1 MPPAD
6 IFIQGRLEMSSVPV
20 QEAAAGLL
28 WSDVGVN
35 RVLVLLAVLL
45 AVAGLCDLFRLLPE
59 LLFCFSR
66 PRASVSLEYNTS
78 VVKMRNSAALACML
92 PFCLMADRFGLFR
105 PDMAEEVPA
114 EWSAAAT
121 AGLMLAY
128 LLLRLLCG
136 ALVRLPRMDQ
146 LSAAAVRRG
155 PWSWFILLTLLML
168 ASVGPLTAAGVGDE
182 AVRIVLYAECSLFFL
197 LSTIRSGQILGSVFS
212 GLSTILY
219 LCALEV
225 LPTAALAACAIFL

>member
-45 AVAGLCDLFRLLPE
+45 AVAGLRDLFRLLPE

-78 VVKMRNSAALACML
+78 VVKMRNPPRSRACCRSA
-92 PFCLMADRFGLFR
+92 
-105 PDMAEEVPA
+105 
-114 EWSAAAT
+114 
-121 AGLMLAY
+121 
-128 LLLRLLCG
+128 
-136 ALVRLPRMDQ
+136 
-146 LSAAAVRRG
+146 
-155 PWSWFILLTLLML
+155 
-168 ASVGPLTAAGVGDE
+168 
-182 AVRIVLYAECSLFFL
+182 
-197 LSTIRSGQILGSVFS
+197 
-212 GLSTILY
+212 
-219 LCALEV
+219 
-225 LPTAALAACAIFL
+225 